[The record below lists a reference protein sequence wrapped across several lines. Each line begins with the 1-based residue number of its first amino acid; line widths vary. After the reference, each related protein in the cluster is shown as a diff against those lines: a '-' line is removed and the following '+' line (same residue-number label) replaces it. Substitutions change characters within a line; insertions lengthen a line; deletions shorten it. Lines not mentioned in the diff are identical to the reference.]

1 MDFPPAILSFSR
13 EPRFLWNL
21 GKRILKSFLS
31 RGKSLLC
38 RGAKTSRRARENLA
52 NSPNSLPSRFITT
65 STNHYI
71 LLFVSM
77 KLHSADFNKNQPVPC
92 TNHYI

>member
-1 MDFPPAILSFSR
+1 MDFPPAISTMKLHFMENLSCRVANPFFVAAR
-13 EPRFLWNL
+13 KPRD
-21 GKRILKSFLS
+21 
-31 RGKSLLC
+31 
-38 RGAKTSRRARENLA
+38 ARENLA

>member
-1 MDFPPAILSFSR
+1 MDFPPAISTMKLHFMENLSCR
-13 EPRFLWNL
+13 VVTV
-21 GKRILKSFLS
+21 
-31 RGKSLLC
+31 KSLLC